1 MKESVKNFELGKP
14 KMRMLHG
21 HTKIELT
28 DVNTGKKEVYES
40 DNTFQGGI
48 LADLFDNIPILNENN
63 NRSWDAMVGGLLL
76 FKNAIEVGTRFMPA
90 GNKMIGNGYRGGI
103 NASTPN
109 ELGTFNDVESAY
121 GVGSHVAS
129 ITQVWDFATNQA
141 NGTIGCVCLTSKIGG
156 AIGYGNQSDERKNMD
171 WTLRS
176 FAQDGTEWNETFDD
190 DAIDYSFYCKTDGTV
205 DVTETRRVGVK
216 GSVFSGM
223 SETYNVTPDTAF
235 SGTIVEGEVPSF
247 NVGNHKIR
255 FVPHGARS
263 YGTNA
268 TVPYFEFD
276 TSDRSLKV
284 KTFTNT
290 STATIFTKSTQLYYY
305 AYCTFVFTRT
315 GKVICMFQNGNLGVF
330 NLTNSSY
337 NIISKSGVS
346 FIGSGDTVMDAGEIG
361 ENLYIARACGSG
373 NIYYIAD
380 FVNDTIVPC
389 NSKTDAGSGANA
401 CNDKGLVESFNRGS
415 NVKSAKY
422 MFYNPLYLAT
432 INNLQSPVTK
442 TAAQTMKVTYTLT
455 EA

>member
-1 MKESVKNFELGKP
+1 MKESIKNFELGKP
-14 KMRMLHG
+14 KMKMLHG

-48 LADLFDNIPILNENN
+48 LADLFDNIPVLNENN

-76 FKNAIEVGTRFMPA
+76 FKNAIEVGNRFMPA
-90 GNKMIGNGYRGGI
+90 GNKMVGNGYRGGV
-103 NASTPN
+103 NASTPT
-109 ELGTFNDVESAY
+109 ELGTFNELESAY

-129 ITQVWDFATNQA
+129 ITQVWDFNTSQA

-156 AIGYGNQSDERKNMD
+156 AIGYGNQSGGRKNTD

-176 FAQDGTEWNETFDD
+176 FAQDSTGWNETLDD
-190 DAIDYSFYCKTDGTV
+190 DAIVYSFYNNSDGTIN
-205 DVTETRRVGVK
+205 VTETRRVAIK

-223 SETYNVTPDTAF
+223 SETYAVTPSEVM
-235 SGTIVEGEVPSF
+235 SGDKVTGEMPSF

-263 YGTNA
+263 YASGA
-268 TVPYFEFD
+268 SVPYYEFD
-276 TSDRSLKV
+276 TQSRTITL

-290 STATIFTKSTQLYYY
+290 YSGSIYMRKSVTYYY
-305 AYCTFVFTRT
+305 AYCSFTFTKT
-315 GKVICMFQNGNLGVF
+315 GKVICMSSNGSDLVVLDVDGSSSF
-330 NLTNSSY
+330 NL
-337 NIISKSGVS
+337 IHKDGVD
-346 FIGSGDTVMDAGEIG
+346 FIPSGDDVFDAGEMA
-361 ENLYIARACGSG
+361 EDLYIARAS
-373 NIYYIAD
+373 NSVYYIAD
-380 FVNDTIVPC
+380 FTNDTIVPC
-389 NSKTDAGSGANA
+389 NSNTSAWGTANA
-401 CNDKGLVESFNRGS
+401 YNDKGLAECVEHTST
-415 NVKSAKY
+415 KSTKAI
-422 MFYNPLYLAT
+422 FYNPLYLAT